1 MGGSEVGQT
10 GSVAGEV
17 VVGAAIVDGGRV
29 LAARRS
35 APPEVAGGW
44 EFPGGKV
51 DPGESDEDALVR
63 ECREELGVEIGV
75 RNALGAEP
83 LRPGVELRVYR
94 AELLFGDPTA
104 LQDHDD
110 VRWLYPHELDDVAW
124 LPGDLPF
131 LPAVAAALRDDDE
144 AT

>member
-1 MGGSEVGQT
+1 MAAGG
-10 GSVAGEV
+10 
-17 VVGAAIVDGGRV
+17 VVGAAIVDRGRV

-35 APPEVAGGW
+35 APANVAGGW

-63 ECREELGVEIGV
+63 ECREELGIEIGV
-75 RNALGAEP
+75 RQRIGAEI
-83 LRPGVELRVYR
+83 LRPGVELRIYL
-94 AELLFGDPTA
+94 AELLFGDPEA

-110 VRWLYPHELDDVAW
+110 IRWLRPDELGSVAW

-131 LPAVAAALRDDDE
+131 LPAVAAAVRDAASE
-144 AT
+144 GA